1 MTSKVSVIIPVY
13 NVENYLSECLDSVLN
28 QTLEQIEILCIND
41 GSTDSSAGILE
52 KYQKQDSRLSVLNR
66 ANSGYGSACNA
77 GLRLA
82 KGEYISIIEPDDFI
96 DCKMFEDLY
105 NLASTNEVDIIKSAF
120 YEYDENIASASD
132 CAKKIY
138 WSQNYEM
145 PESVFKIQDFPQFV
159 YFHPSI
165 WSCLY
170 KREFLNNYK
179 ISFVEAKGAGWV
191 DNPFQIQTLCLAKRI
206 YYTDN
211 AYYYYRLSNPY
222 SSSNRLNICNPFD
235 RSNEIHL
242 FLDENNIN
250 NEDFLANLY
259 KRELGY
265 IGIVLGGVN
274 ADLFNYALKKITEM
288 ISRMDE
294 SIINKNSNI
303 TDEERKFY
311 SMCKTGVG
319 ISEMMLIFKQ
329 KNHNIEIFASL

>member
-132 CAKKIY
+132 CAKKYIG
-138 WSQNYEM
+138 
-145 PESVFKIQDFPQFV
+145 VKIMKCLSRFLKFRI
-159 YFHPSI
+159 FH
-165 WSCLY
+165 
-170 KREFLNNYK
+170 
-179 ISFVEAKGAGWV
+179 
-191 DNPFQIQTLCLAKRI
+191 
-206 YYTDN
+206 
-211 AYYYYRLSNPY
+211 
-222 SSSNRLNICNPFD
+222 
-235 RSNEIHL
+235 
-242 FLDENNIN
+242 
-250 NEDFLANLY
+250 NLY
-259 KRELGY
+259 IFIRVFGL
-265 IGIVLGGVN
+265 V
-274 ADLFNYALKKITEM
+274 F
-288 ISRMDE
+288 ISG
-294 SIINKNSNI
+294 S
-303 TDEERKFY
+303 F
-311 SMCKTGVG
+311 
-319 ISEMMLIFKQ
+319 
-329 KNHNIEIFASL
+329 